1 MTDNHQINYYYDN
14 TNENQEEDI
23 KLQNNNHYP
32 TSNNIPQT
40 NNYPTEEEIKPGI
53 YYPPS
58 STNEPPLEESA
69 APILPSQSQITV
81 ENLPA
86 AYNQVYIPQPQ
97 RVNNQ
102 FYRTRKIIII
112 IFIAIFMIAVFI
124 ITFTH

>member
-1 MTDNHQINYYYDN
+1 MNKFLVIVLFVLSFYMGLFIGIINEDNKFWN
-14 TNENQEEDI
+14 
-23 KLQNNNHYP
+23 
-32 TSNNIPQT
+32 
-40 NNYPTEEEIKPGI
+40 EEEIKPGI

-112 IFIAIFMIAVFI
+112 IFVAIIMIAVFV

>member
-1 MTDNHQINYYYDN
+1 MTDNNQFNYDY
-14 TNENQEEDI
+14 TVQNQDEDKNI
-23 KLQNNNHYP
+23 QNNIQYP
-32 TSNNIPQT
+32 TSNNIPQE
-40 NNYPTEEEIKPGI
+40 NNYPTEEEIKPGT

-112 IFIAIFMIAVFI
+112 IFVAIIMIAVFV

>member
-1 MTDNHQINYYYDN
+1 MTDNNQFNYDY
-14 TNENQEEDI
+14 TVQNQDEDKNI
-23 KLQNNNHYP
+23 QNNIQYP
-32 TSNNIPQT
+32 TSNNIPQE
-40 NNYPTEEEIKPGI
+40 NNYPTEEEIKPAI

-69 APILPSQSQITV
+69 APILPSQSQITA
-81 ENLPA
+81 ENLPE
-86 AYNQVYIPQPQ
+86 AYNQVYIPPPQ

-112 IFIAIFMIAVFI
+112 IFVAIIMIAVFA

>member
-1 MTDNHQINYYYDN
+1 MTDNNQFNYNYTVQN
-14 TNENQEEDI
+14 QNEDKNI
-23 KLQNNNHYP
+23 QNNIQYP
-32 TSNNIPQT
+32 TSNNIPQE

-53 YYPPS
+53 YYPSS

-112 IFIAIFMIAVFI
+112 IFVAIIMIAVFV

>member
-1 MTDNHQINYYYDN
+1 MTDNNQFNYDYIVQ
-14 TNENQEEDI
+14 NQEEDKNI
-23 KLQNNNHYP
+23 QNNIQYP
-32 TSNNIPQT
+32 TSNNIPQE
-40 NNYPTEEEIKPGI
+40 NNYPTEEEIKPGT

-112 IFIAIFMIAVFI
+112 IFVAIIMIAVFV

>member
-1 MTDNHQINYYYDN
+1 MTDNNQFNYDYIVQ
-14 TNENQEEDI
+14 NQDEDKNI
-23 KLQNNNHYP
+23 QNNIQYP
-32 TSNNIPQT
+32 TSNNIPQE
-40 NNYPTEEEIKPGI
+40 NNYPTEEEIKPGT

-112 IFIAIFMIAVFI
+112 IFVAIIMIAVFV

>member
-1 MTDNHQINYYYDN
+1 MTDNNQFNYDYIVQ
-14 TNENQEEDI
+14 NQEEDKNI
-23 KLQNNNHYP
+23 QNNIQYP
-32 TSNNIPQT
+32 TSNYIPQE

-97 RVNNQ
+97 RVNNH

-112 IFIAIFMIAVFI
+112 IFVAIIMIAVFV

>member
-1 MTDNHQINYYYDN
+1 MTDNNQFNYDY
-14 TNENQEEDI
+14 TVQNQDEDKNI
-23 KLQNNNHYP
+23 QNNIQYP
-32 TSNNIPQT
+32 TSNNIPQE
-40 NNYPTEEEIKPGI
+40 NNYPTEEEIKPGT

-102 FYRTRKIIII
+102 FYRTRKIIIVIFVAI
-112 IFIAIFMIAVFI
+112 IMIAVFV